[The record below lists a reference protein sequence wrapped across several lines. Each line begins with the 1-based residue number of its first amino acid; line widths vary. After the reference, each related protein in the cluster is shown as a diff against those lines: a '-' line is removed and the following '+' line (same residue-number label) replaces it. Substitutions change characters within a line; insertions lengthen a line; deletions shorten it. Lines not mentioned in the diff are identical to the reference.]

1 MRILKFAGLAFLLSL
16 LACGSGSRNGDGGSD
31 NQKESESV
39 QALILKYQIEVSNI
53 PLVGPQSEEVDL
65 AISDE
70 AVKYEG
76 LVSLPVADE
85 ISKIRH
91 SSILDFADSSQT
103 FLKPADSTY
112 SVEFYK
118 LTATERTPADREES
132 SGSGSGYIISLTAT
146 DKSEDIGQLSQC
158 HKFNIRSKGS
168 LNISKTDSIPS
179 IKGEIWVYG
188 GDDVKDLIM
197 NYYRMQSKFL
207 GDSSFE
213 GLELWGVLGR
223 LGIPRT
229 GIMGLLDQLDGL
241 LAKADL
247 NIELYSLGKK
257 ANVSVK
263 ADIAEFERKRLPGN
277 YFEAPA
283 QYKPIFGEEKKDGSL
298 PAAQ

>member
-1 MRILKFAGLAFLLSL
+1 MHTLKFVGLVFLLSL
-16 LACGSGSRNGDGGSD
+16 IACGSGSRNGDSGSD

-91 SSILDFADSSQT
+91 SSILDFADTSQT
-103 FLKPADSTY
+103 FLKPADSSY

-118 LTATERTPADREES
+118 LAATEQAASNGEES
-132 SGSGSGYIISLTAT
+132 SGSGAGYVIILTAT
-146 DKSEDIGQLSQC
+146 DKTEDIGPLAQC

-168 LNISKTDSIPS
+168 LKISKTDSIPS
-179 IKGEIWVYG
+179 IRGEIWVYG
-188 GDDVKDLIM
+188 GDDVKDLIL
-197 NYYRMQSKFL
+197 NYYRVQGHFL

-213 GLELWGVLGR
+213 GLELWGILGR

-241 LAKADL
+241 LARADL

-277 YFEAPA
+277 YFEAPP
-283 QYKPIFGEEKKDGSL
+283 QYKPIFGAEKKEGAL
-298 PAAQ
+298 PASQ